1 MTMKQKI
8 YDTIARLNGNQVDG
22 YTITDMVANYDYE
35 DYVMFCIILDAR
47 FKMITRVSRRAIAND
62 NFDLYGF
69 MTKKIIAAVRMIG
82 KRKLTEYQNEKGAET
97 TEGRKSIAMD

>member
-8 YDTIARLNGNQVDG
+8 DDTIARLNGNQVDG
-22 YTITDMVANYDYE
+22 YTITDMAANYDNE
-35 DYVMFCIILDAR
+35 DYVLFCIILDAR
-47 FKMITRVSRRAIAND
+47 FKMITRVSRRAIENG

-82 KRKLTEYQNEKGAET
+82 KRKLTEYQNEKGTET
-97 TEGRKSIAMD
+97 TKGRAVVRVD